1 MRNCSKNFFRQEGFF
16 YDSGKLE
23 RRRFLT
29 SIAIFLWRMFPQT
42 IKQPGRDPLRHR
54 ATD

>member
-1 MRNCSKNFFRQEGFF
+1 MIPANGSDG
-16 YDSGKLE
+16 D
-23 RRRFLT
+23 FLA